1 MTRNFIHILIAIL
14 VIAIVIIFSK
24 RFEKIAQKYDKSPLG
39 GTGTDIYLFGS
50 WFAVLISVG
59 VIIYELVKCF

>member
-24 RFEKIAQKYDKSPLG
+24 RFEKIARKYDKSPLG